1 MPNNITAT
9 LQSKRGLYY
18 VVLSLKNPDD
28 TRKQK
33 WIGTGL
39 VVKNNK
45 RIAEQKM
52 REIVAQYEAE
62 QRLYDSNVP
71 MWQLME
77 MWLESV
83 KLEVRPSTYKNYKLV
98 VEAHI
103 IPYFKKHNIKAKDLL
118 PRHLECYYAEKLE
131 SLSRNTVH
139 KHHSNIF
146 SALEYARKN
155 RIVTV
160 NVAAD
165 IKFKKAKTRK
175 VGRFYTLQQIE
186 RLLWAVRGDKIE
198 VPIMLISQ
206 LGLRRSEALG
216 LKWDDVDFFNHTLS
230 IHSVVVYIGTESTY
244 VEGTKSESSTR
255 TLSLSSALE
264 DYLKKV
270 QYRQAE
276 NKKRYGNSYH
286 DDNFICTCE
295 NGEVIKPQC
304 LTTRF
309 KKLLKANDLPEIR
322 LHDLRHSAATNLL
335 AQGFSL
341 KDVSEWM
348 GHADISTTANIYG
361 HVLEEHKIGM
371 ANALSI
377 SFL

>member
-9 LQSKRGLYY
+9 LQAKRGLYY

-39 VVKNNK
+39 PVKNNK
-45 RIAEQKM
+45 RAAEQKM
-52 REIVAQYEAE
+52 REIVAQYESE

-83 KLEVRPSTYKNYKLV
+83 KLDVRPSTYKIYKLV

-103 IPYFKKHNIKAKDLL
+103 IPYFKEHTIKAKDLL
-118 PRHLECYYAEKLE
+118 PRHLEQYYAEKME
-131 SLSRNTVH
+131 TLSRNTVH
-139 KHHSNIF
+139 KHHSNIY

-155 RIVTV
+155 RIVTT

-165 IKFKKAKTRK
+165 IKFKKSKNRK
-175 VGRFYTLQQIE
+175 VGKFYTLSQIE
-186 RLLWAVRGDKIE
+186 KLLNAVKGDKIE
-198 VPIMLISQ
+198 VPIVLISQ

-216 LKWDDVDFFNHTLS
+216 LKWDDIDYYNHTVR

-244 VEGTKSESSTR
+244 VEGTKSESSNR
-255 TLSLSSALE
+255 TLFLSSSLE
-264 DYLKKV
+264 NYLQKV
-270 QYRQAE
+270 YARQAD
-276 NKKRYGNSYH
+276 NKHLYGSAYH
-286 DDNFICTCE
+286 DDGYICACE
-295 NGEVIKPQC
+295 NGDVIKPQC

-309 KKLLKANDLPEIR
+309 KSILKKNELPEIR

-341 KDVSEWM
+341 KDVSERM

-361 HVLEEHKIGM
+361 HVLEERKIGM

-377 SFL
+377 SL